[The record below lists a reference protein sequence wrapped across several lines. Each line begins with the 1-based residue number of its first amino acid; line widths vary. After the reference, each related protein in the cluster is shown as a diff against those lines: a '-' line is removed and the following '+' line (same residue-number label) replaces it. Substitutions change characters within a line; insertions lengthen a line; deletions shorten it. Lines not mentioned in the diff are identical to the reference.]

1 MNSAFVVIKADNSA
15 DTEPAVEDG
24 KLLTRKKDK
33 AAHGIGILS
42 IKQTLKNY
50 DGKIRWSY
58 DGDKRVFNTTII
70 INYQA
75 IKNNI

>member
-1 MNSAFVVIKADNSA
+1 MNSAFVVIKTDNSA

-33 AAHGIGILS
+33 AAHGIGMLS
-42 IKQTLKNY
+42 IKQALKNY

-58 DGDKRVFNTTII
+58 DCGKKIFNTTII
-70 INYQA
+70 INYRA
-75 IKNNI
+75 IKDNI